1 MNRLNRVEPLFTLMC
16 CSVELRAVPRW
27 WPSLLP
33 VMGKVHHATKC
44 YQLQSW
50 SYDDHTHDHVST
62 YLTHLL
68 LVRRK
73 LKQMRKGS
81 QKCHSH
87 SLIVSCQP
95 LLEGL
100 LLHVHP
106 WGWNAT
112 QAADRVAGAFN
123 HYNIINNLA
132 AWIGVACV
140 SSISRSVLYI
150 IFIHNFAETQVY
162 QYVMIFRKCI
172 TLVMIVHSFKSH
184 LKITLQGPPHFPYL
198 WKCIGLLVCD
208 IEEGLCP
215 CSPSAISNDIK
226 WQWQIPQLQLIA
238 DFLPGKLTMSF
249 SWQSEG

>member
-44 YQLQSW
+44 NQLQSW

-81 QKCHSH
+81 QKGHSH

-150 IFIHNFAETQVY
+150 IFIHNFAETQVC
-162 QYVMIFRKCI
+162 QYVMIFQD
-172 TLVMIVHSFKSH
+172 VHHISH
-184 LKITLQGPPHFPYL
+184 
-198 WKCIGLLVCD
+198 D
-208 IEEGLCP
+208 
-215 CSPSAISNDIK
+215 SS
-226 WQWQIPQLQLIA
+226 
-238 DFLPGKLTMSF
+238 
-249 SWQSEG
+249 